1 VPAITELLRDPPPDL
16 PPEDGFTAYAEGLD
30 VNWSDDLEALHREA
44 SRDHFLDVWTRR
56 ALLDAA
62 LPALNF
68 GGVIVDAGC
77 SSGYLLEDL
86 RRERPD
92 AQLVGVDLVAA
103 GLRRAHDLVPEAQ
116 LLLADVCDLPLADGA
131 VDAVVSA
138 NLLEHVP
145 DDVGALREFAR
156 VLRPGGRAAIIVPA
170 GPSTYDYY
178 DRFLGHERRY
188 ARGEMA
194 AKGRSAGLHVLAD
207 HHIGSFLYPAFWAV
221 KQRNRRRHPNPSEPE
236 MQQLVER
243 DIARTTDSRLGAVTT
258 TLERKLIERG
268 IALPFGIRSFVVLE
282 RPA

>member
-1 VPAITELLRDPPPDL
+1 VPATTELLRDPPPHL
-16 PPEDGFTAYAEGLD
+16 PAGDGFTAYAEGLD

-62 LPALNF
+62 LPALSH
-68 GGVIVDAGC
+68 GGVVVDAGC

-92 AQLVGVDLVAA
+92 ARLVGVDLVAA

-116 LLLADVCDLPLADGA
+116 LLLADVCDLPLAGGA

-145 DDVGALREFAR
+145 DDVGALRELAR

-194 AKGRSAGLHVLAD
+194 AKGRDAGLRVIAD
-207 HHIGSFLYPAFWAV
+207 HHIGSLLYPAFWAV

-243 DIARTTDSRLGAVTT
+243 DIARTTDSRLGAATT
-258 TLERKLIERG
+258 TLERKLIDRG

>member
-1 VPAITELLRDPPPDL
+1 VPTITDVLRAPPPGL
-16 PPEDGFTAYAEGLD
+16 PSEDAFVAYAEGLD

-62 LPALNF
+62 LPALTPQ
-68 GGVIVDAGC
+68 GVVVDAGC

-86 RRERPD
+86 RAERPD
-92 AQLVGVDLVAA
+92 LQLIGVDLVAA
-103 GLRRAHDLVPEAQ
+103 GLRRAHDLVPEAR
-116 LLLADVCDLPLADGA
+116 LLLADVCDLPVEDET

-156 VLRPGGRAAIIVPA
+156 VLRPGGRAAIVVPA

-194 AKGRSAGLHVLAD
+194 AKGRDAGLRVVAD

-221 KQRNRRRHPNPSEPE
+221 KQRNRRRYRDPSEQE
-236 MQQLVER
+236 MQRLVER
-243 DIARTTDSRLGAVTT
+243 DIARTTDSRLGAATT
-258 TLERKLIERG
+258 ALERKLIARG
-268 IALPFGIRSFVVLE
+268 VGLPFGIRSFVVLE